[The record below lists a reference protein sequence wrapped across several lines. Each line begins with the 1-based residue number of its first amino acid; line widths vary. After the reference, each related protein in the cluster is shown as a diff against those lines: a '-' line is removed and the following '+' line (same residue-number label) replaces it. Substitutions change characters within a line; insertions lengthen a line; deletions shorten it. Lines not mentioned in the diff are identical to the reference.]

1 MKHPAAPGLH
11 PLGRILRGVGL
22 AFAVGLACAG
32 CDSLPQNVKVD
43 FAEPKT
49 VQPIAATA
57 LAERPATGSLFSRV
71 NYRPAF
77 EDIRARAIGDT
88 ITIQIVEKVT
98 ASQVSKSTAN
108 RTTSGSASVSAF
120 PLLSPIDLA
129 NLKAGVGTASASDFS
144 GKGGTES
151 ANTFTGSI
159 TATVVDVLPNGH
171 LVVTGEKQIGVN
183 QNVDVLRF
191 SGTVDPRVVQ
201 PGSIV
206 NSTQVANARIESK
219 GRGAQAEA
227 QTVGWLTR
235 FFFSF
240 LPF

>member
-1 MKHPAAPGLH
+1 MPAVA
-11 PLGRILRGVGL
+11 
-22 AFAVGLACAG
+22 
-32 CDSLPQNVKVD
+32 
-43 FAEPKT
+43 
-49 VQPIAATA
+49 QPSQAQQ
-57 LAERPATGSLFSRV
+57 PATGSLFSKV
-71 NYRPAF
+71 SYRPAF
-77 EDIRARAIGDT
+77 EDVRARAIGDT
-88 ITIQIVEKVT
+88 VTILIVEKVT
-98 ASQVSKSTAN
+98 ASQSTKSTAN
-108 RTTSGSASVSAF
+108 RSSGIDAGISAF
-120 PLLSPIDLA
+120 PGLKAA
-129 NLKAGVGTASASDFS
+129 NLAKLNIGASTSSDFS
-144 GKGGTES
+144 GKGDTEN
-151 ANTFTGSI
+151 ANAFTGSI

-191 SGTVDPRVVQ
+191 SGTIDPRVVQ

-206 NSTQVANARIESK
+206 NSVQVANARIESR

>member
-1 MKHPAAPGLH
+1 MITALTRLIPTQGGRLQRVLLTLAVV
-11 PLGRILRGVGL
+11 LGTS
-22 AFAVGLACAG
+22 ACS
-32 CDSLPQNVKVD
+32 SLSQKVEVD
-43 FAEPKT
+43 FAET
-49 VQPIAATA
+49 VVPRPIPAAPVVNTA
-57 LAERPATGSLFSRV
+57 ATGSLFHKAS
-71 NYRPAF
+71 YRPGL
-77 EDIRARAIGDT
+77 EDYRARMVGDT

-98 ASQVSKSTAN
+98 ASQVSSSTAN
-108 RTTSGSASVSAF
+108 RTTSMEAGVSAF
-120 PLLSPIDLA
+120 PLIAPIDIG
-129 NLKAGVGTASASDFS
+129 NLNAGATSTNDFS
-144 GKGGTES
+144 GKGGTAS

-171 LVVTGEKQIGVN
+171 LIVKGEKQIGVN

-191 SGTVDPRVVQ
+191 SGTIDPRVVQ

-227 QTVGWLTR
+227 QTVGWLMR